1 MSVLSITKDSFKDMI
16 GGPKPALIEFYAPW
30 CTYCRRIAPAFGKV
44 AEQYA
49 DKLTVGQINIDV
61 CPELA
66 EAYQVEVVPT
76 LVVFKNGEPVGDA
89 VAPESKAKIEDLI
102 RQYVEDEKE

>member
-1 MSVLSITKDSFKDMI
+1 MSVLSITKNNFNDI
-16 GGPKPALIEFYAPW
+16 VGGQKPALIEFYAPW
-30 CTYCRRIAPAFGKV
+30 CTYCRRIAPAFAKV

-49 DKLTVGQINIDV
+49 DKLTVGQVNIDDA
-61 CPELA
+61 PELA
-66 EAYQVEVVPT
+66 DAYQVEVVPT

-102 RQYVEDEKE
+102 RQYV